1 MDPTVVSKAVEQ
13 EWSGET
19 RHRDSEEAE
28 SLWGDDFSVFWWG
41 AGRMNLTWMYEMGL
55 TAFLHKREG
64 NNEISLVYRWKWF
77 ARKGK
82 AGESEL
88 LKNNSCQTQNQ
99 VRSVRDEAQPHT
111 YLRS

>member
-1 MDPTVVSKAVEQ
+1 MKRGTETQKKQKAY
-13 EWSGET
+13 GET
-19 RHRDSEEAE
+19 TPGCFE
-28 SLWGDDFSVFWWG
+28 GD
-41 AGRMNLTWMYEMGL
+41 RMNLTWMYEMEL

-82 AGESEL
+82 IGESE

-99 VRSVRDEAQPHT
+99 VRSV
-111 YLRS
+111 